1 MKVRMEFSAI
11 DALLPVFSSEG
22 DSSSPLDGN
31 PSSSNCE
38 ESILIMLKP
47 LSRLKLGIFAH
58 TIASFSLGRSSRPK
72 CSLCIPDL
80 DSEH

>member
-11 DALLPVFSSEG
+11 DALLPVSSEG

-47 LSRLKLGIFAH
+47 LSRLKLGIFDH
-58 TIASFSLGRSSRPK
+58 KYFFPRSFLK
-72 CSLCIPDL
+72 AEMQFCIPDL